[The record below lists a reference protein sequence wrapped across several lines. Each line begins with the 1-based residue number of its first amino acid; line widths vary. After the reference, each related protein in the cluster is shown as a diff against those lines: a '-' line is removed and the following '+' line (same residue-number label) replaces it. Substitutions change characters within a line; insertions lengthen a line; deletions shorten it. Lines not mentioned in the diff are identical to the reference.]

1 MNRLKIT
8 FDIQHQ
14 GHAARVKLHG
24 KDEFLYAS
32 FFSFQSNLQRT
43 ECCHPNLQLLKMGQR
58 ERNSG
63 LSPGF
68 LSAASPQEVDVYT
81 SFTL

>member
-1 MNRLKIT
+1 METKLCNLTMNRLKIT

-32 FFSFQSNLQRT
+32 FFHF
-43 ECCHPNLQLLKMGQR
+43 KAIYR
-58 ERNSG
+58 ELNAVILTYSYWKWGKEREIQ
-63 LSPGF
+63 
-68 LSAASPQEVDVYT
+68 A
-81 SFTL
+81 